1 MEKQNHKPLSHSEK
15 NSPVRHSIQESADA
29 SATANKI
36 NRRSFIATAGMAGAA
51 LVTGSLLNTLGG
63 SKVLAE
69 TNDDQ
74 PFSSLQSANA
84 DDIDYRYSLTHTERT
99 VGEKLRETI
108 SVKDFGAVGD
118 GVANDTPAIQSAI
131 DQAIQTGRS
140 EIFFP
145 DGTYNDSS
153 SLTNA
158 ASVTFVGDA
167 VSFVSGNYETVSL
180 SKHRELLNKY
190 ERMLLNSRDTYF
202 SNFDYQT
209 LVAQS
214 VTTIHDGAGSRFPQ
228 AAVID
233 NENGKFYITRQTSG
247 NYQDQMIYEY
257 DMVTQNLLRSQPVP
271 IGIRVYIEGLVF
283 FRNSSNQL
291 CFIVPVERYGKFGI
305 FNFDTGVMQSQ
316 FNMPGNFKI
325 GVDNNLKYFLCGKN
339 ANPNQDPNTDMNG
352 IYIYDLESV
361 KAGSPV
367 LAGTVDFIHEQMF
380 NHKIQGLTM
389 IEDYILLGQGVQNCY
404 ISVLDLNGDLIY
416 MASYDSKEVISLF
429 GGDPDS
435 SNLQVESE
443 GVSWVKEN
451 GVTYPVHL
459 IASQSKASLLKLGDT
474 QSGIRIS
481 HQLFRGYNPFRE
493 HAAFHLIQADGTPT
507 VYVTTGQDFYA
518 QVAAINQK
526 GIFTFFC
533 NGSAAN
539 APIGGRST
547 RGTIIVTELTSEGV
561 AAIAEIRGQDFGGV
575 VWSNYYDTRASQIWK
590 GWSPLGGAHSVQAPA
605 TFNPFTANPGVYET
619 SSATNAP
626 VNNTAVKTYT
636 ITRGYGNRKQ
646 YQCHY
651 SETGNVYFGSTHN
664 NVFQGWRQVSLT

>member
-1 MEKQNHKPLSHSEK
+1 MEKQNHQPLSHSGEASQVSHSVQDS
-15 NSPVRHSIQESADA
+15 SP
-29 SATANKI
+29 ATPSKI
-36 NRRSFIATAGMAGAA
+36 NRRSFITTAGLTGAA
-51 LVTGSLLNTLGG
+51 LVTGGLLNTLGG
-63 SKVLAE
+63 SKVFAE
-69 TNDDQ
+69 ENEEQ
-74 PFSSLQSANA
+74 PLQTLQSTNA
-84 DDIDYRYSLTHTERT
+84 DDIDYRYSGAHTERT

-108 SVKDFGAVGD
+108 SVKDFGAIGD
-118 GVANDTPAIQSAI
+118 GVANDTAAIQSAI
-131 DQAIQTGRS
+131 NEAISSRRS

-145 DGTYNDSS
+145 DGIYNDDSG

-167 VSFVSGNYETVSL
+167 VSFVSGNYEAVSL
-180 SKHRELLNKY
+180 SKHKQLLQKY

-257 DMVTQNLLRSQPVP
+257 DMATQALLRSKPVP
-271 IGIRVYIEGLVF
+271 LGIRVYIEGLVF
-283 FRNSSNQL
+283 FHNSSNQI

-305 FNFDTGVMQSQ
+305 FNFDTGVLQSQ

-325 GVDNNLKYFLCGKN
+325 GVDNSLKYFLCGKN
-339 ANPNQDPNTDMNG
+339 ANPDQDPNTDMDG

-361 KAGSPV
+361 KAGFPV
-367 LAGTVDFIHEQMF
+367 LAGTVNFIHEQMF
-380 NHKIQGLTM
+380 NHKIQGFTM
-389 IEDYILLGQGVQNCY
+389 IEDYIILGQGVQNVY

-429 GGDPDS
+429 GGDPNS

-451 GVTYPVHL
+451 GMTYPVHL
-459 IASQSKASLLKLGDT
+459 IASQGKASLIKLGDT
-474 QSGIRIS
+474 QSGTRIS
-481 HQLFRGYNPFRE
+481 RQLYRGYNPFRE
-493 HAAFHLIQADGTPT
+493 HAAFHLIHTDGTPT
-507 VYVTTGQDFYA
+507 IYVTTGQDFHA
-518 QVAAINQK
+518 QIAAINRK
-526 GIFTFFC
+526 GMFTFFC

-539 APIGGRST
+539 APIGGRSL
-547 RGTIIVTELTSEGV
+547 RGTIIVTELTSEGL
-561 AAIAEIRGQDFGGV
+561 ASIAEIRGQDYGGI

-590 GWSPLGGAHSVQAPA
+590 GWSPLGGAHSVQAGNS
-605 TFNPFTANPGVYET
+605 FDPFTANPGVYET
-619 SSATNAP
+619 TSAANAP

-651 SETGNVYFGSTHN
+651 SESGDVYFGSTHN
-664 NVFQGWRQVSLT
+664 NVFKGWKKVSFE